1 MTQRMFYTIFQ
12 TAAGFAGLL
21 GSEAGLRC
29 VTLPQNSEEAARKI
43 LGSEVSTATL
53 ASRFFQNLIKRLQT
67 YYKGHSVD
75 FPDKVDLR
83 GSTVFQSSV
92 WQATRLIPY
101 GETRSYGWIA
111 GQIGQ
116 PQAARAVG
124 QALHRNPLPI
134 IIPCHRVIA
143 SDGNLGGFGGN
154 EGMKNYLLNLEM
166 TDSTNRG
173 IHFVSKVGTR
183 G

>member
-1 MTQRMFYTIFQ
+1 MTQRLFYTIFQ
-12 TAAGFAGLL
+12 TAAGFVGLL

-29 VTLPQNSEEAARKI
+29 ATLPQNSEEAARKI
-43 LGSEVSTATL
+43 LGSEVSVATL
-53 ASRFFQNLIKRLQT
+53 TSRPFQNLIKRLQA
-67 YYKGHSVD
+67 YYEGYPVD
-75 FPDKVDLR
+75 FPDEVDLR
-83 GSTVFQSSV
+83 GSTAFRRSV

-143 SDGNLGGFGGN
+143 SDGSLGGFGGD

-166 TDSTNRG
+166 TDGTNQG
-173 IHFVSKVGTR
+173 IYSMSKVKTPG
-183 G
+183 